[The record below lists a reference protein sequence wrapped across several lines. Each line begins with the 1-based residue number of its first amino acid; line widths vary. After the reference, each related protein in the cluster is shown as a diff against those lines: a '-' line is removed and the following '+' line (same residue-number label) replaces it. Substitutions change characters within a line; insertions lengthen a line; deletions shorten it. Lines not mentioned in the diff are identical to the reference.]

1 MTPYKR
7 ISVQTHEFSYFIQV
21 TLYLWNDDHN
31 LLVEQLFFLDNDV
44 RKPQLILIC
53 HVNLK
58 IIKTELLLQF
68 ISSQFCIERLTR
80 RPGDFI

>member
-1 MTPYKR
+1 M
-7 ISVQTHEFSYFIQV
+7 QTHEFSYFIQV
-21 TLYLWNDDHN
+21 ALYLWNDYHN

-53 HVNLK
+53 YVNLE